1 MPLFRLFTWHLLAV
15 HVVILSMI
23 AAAIVLPMDSSMTQS
38 DGTRKR
44 DRETAGLDAAGLSSD
59 TAVAISSQSRDS
71 HTPTS
76 TNQRPPKKQRKTE
89 SNDVTKTCEF
99 QTILKEYVIA
109 VVIGGHA
116 KQSAAVDPT
125 ADWVIAFI
133 PSEYY
138 LVQPSRKQNPKATG
152 YRTIRNTASNSHFKW
167 KRQVNTKHPKSI
179 NGAQVTV
186 SPSRLNFTIGTVT
199 MSQETRAELGRDMR
213 AAVDDY
219 RVDKLP
225 NVPSIYQFA
234 VLLRRQLDKV
244 KYRGTV
250 TVHSFN
256 ISDSS
261 EFGKAFDE
269 MVRKKGTGA
278 GDELSEE
285 EDKWEW
291 ELYKRIQSKAI
302 DLERSLDVH
311 NNRGILEDLWDEV
324 KILSQYVIDG
334 HWDVYDGVWG
344 NPDEEWKDHHVCGG
358 SCSPDPLGQPM

>member
-1 MPLFRLFTWHLLAV
+1 
-15 HVVILSMI
+15 
-23 AAAIVLPMDSSMTQS
+23 
-38 DGTRKR
+38 
-44 DRETAGLDAAGLSSD
+44 
-59 TAVAISSQSRDS
+59 
-71 HTPTS
+71 
-76 TNQRPPKKQRKTE
+76 
-89 SNDVTKTCEF
+89 
-99 QTILKEYVIA
+99 
-109 VVIGGHA
+109 
-116 KQSAAVDPT
+116 
-125 ADWVIAFI
+125 
-133 PSEYY
+133 
-138 LVQPSRKQNPKATG
+138 
-152 YRTIRNTASNSHFKW
+152 
-167 KRQVNTKHPKSI
+167 
-179 NGAQVTV
+179 VTV

-291 ELYKRIQSKAI
+291 ELYKRIQNRWEWELYKRIESKAI
-302 DLERSLDVH
+302 
-311 NNRGILEDLWDEV
+311 ILENSLWLHHNHDIFEELWDEIHGLLPAQLAPAEQDIWDHLDHFDNSV
-324 KILSQYVIDG
+324 KSSGHDEDIRPIVIQNWIRERD
-334 HWDVYDGVWG
+334 
-344 NPDEEWKDHHVCGG
+344 DEEGARLAPQI
-358 SCSPDPLGQPM
+358 SY